1 MEIVKDEP
9 SAVVAPEFD
18 PRKKYTWSSDTT
30 FTLSGNQFGML
41 LNTVRAVLSTRE
53 AQIVMMAAESSDV
66 LDGIMAEYVAKG
78 AITEVQE

>member
-30 FTLSGNQFGML
+30 FTLSGNQFGL
-41 LNTVRAVLSTRE
+41 ILNTMRAIISTRE
-53 AQIVMMAAESSDV
+53 AQTILMAAEASDI
-66 LDGIMAEYVAKG
+66 LDGIMAESVANG
-78 AITEVQE
+78 VVVEIEE

>member
-53 AQIVMMAAESSDV
+53 AQIVMMAADSSDV

>member
-30 FTLSGNQFGML
+30 FTLSGNQFGL
-41 LNTVRAVLSTRE
+41 ILNTMRAIISTRE
-53 AQIVMMAAESSDV
+53 AQTILMASEASDI
-66 LDGIMAEYVAKG
+66 LDGIMAESVANG
-78 AITEVQE
+78 VVVEIQE